1 MLQYKVFIVLKDL
14 EDFMTL
20 KFLKIKLTEDY
31 ILKSRVEIL
40 EKFVL
45 SMNSW
50 KAKHDIIKKSLKDEW
65 VVTFSEIIQ
74 NLFHL
79 FSIFFGIILFGWIFL
94 SSSL

>member
-45 SMNSW
+45 SMNS
-50 KAKHDIIKKSLKDEW
+50 
-65 VVTFSEIIQ
+65 
-74 NLFHL
+74 
-79 FSIFFGIILFGWIFL
+79 
-94 SSSL
+94 